1 MMSKHTP
8 GPKEQQANVCLACAA
23 PELLE
28 ALENIIEAYKQ
39 GYEVIPNI
47 LAVRNAIAK
56 AKGEWIWPT
65 K

>member
-1 MMSKHTP
+1 MSKVDKICTT
-8 GPKEQQANVCLACAA
+8 ECAA

-39 GYEVIPNI
+39 GYEIVPNI

-56 AKGEWIWPT
+56 AKGENDE
-65 K
+65 